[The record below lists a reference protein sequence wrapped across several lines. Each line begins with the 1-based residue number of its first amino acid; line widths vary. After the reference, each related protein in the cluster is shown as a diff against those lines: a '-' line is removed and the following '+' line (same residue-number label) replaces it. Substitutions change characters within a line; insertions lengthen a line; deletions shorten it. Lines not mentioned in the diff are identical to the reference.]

1 MTHTASN
8 AAARLSFSFR
18 TARRHS
24 HTAPSTKAS
33 AHTVPTKPVSA
44 MVCSRWLWAYL
55 DSYWKDWT
63 ERVTFSVEPRP
74 RPKMGA
80 VEKIFHAS
88 LSNSN
93 RRVKLL
99 LFSRLFPNSR
109 DEIAS
114 GSQG

>member
-18 TARRHS
+18 TACRQS
-24 HTAPSTKAS
+24 HAEPSTKAS
-33 AHTVPTKPVSA
+33 AKAVPISPVSA

-55 DSYWKDWT
+55 DSYWKDCT
-63 ERVTFSVEPRP
+63 ERVTFSVEPSPRP
-74 RPKMGA
+74 RSGA

-93 RRVKLL
+93 RKVKLS
-99 LFSRLFPNSR
+99 LFSRLFRSSR

>member
-1 MTHTASN
+1 
-8 AAARLSFSFR
+8 
-18 TARRHS
+18 
-24 HTAPSTKAS
+24 
-33 AHTVPTKPVSA
+33 

-63 ERVTFSVEPRP
+63 ERVRFSVEPRP
-74 RPKMGA
+74 WPNSGA

-88 LSNSN
+88 LSNSH

-99 LFSRLFPNSR
+99 LSSKLSDSSR

-114 GSQG
+114 GSHG